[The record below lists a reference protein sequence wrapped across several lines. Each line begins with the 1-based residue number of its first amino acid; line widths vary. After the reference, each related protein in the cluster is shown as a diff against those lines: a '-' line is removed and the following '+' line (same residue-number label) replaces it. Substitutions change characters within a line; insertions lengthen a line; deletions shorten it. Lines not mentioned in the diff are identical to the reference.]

1 MKKIRYVD
9 LSVKDKNLRKA
20 YITSLNKIFNHGRF
34 ILGPE
39 VDILEKKLANF
50 CNRKYA
56 VATGS
61 GTDALYLAIK
71 SLELEKNDE
80 IIIVKK

>member
-39 VDILEKKLANF
+39 VDILEKN
-50 CNRKYA
+50 
-56 VATGS
+56 
-61 GTDALYLAIK
+61 
-71 SLELEKNDE
+71 
-80 IIIVKK
+80 